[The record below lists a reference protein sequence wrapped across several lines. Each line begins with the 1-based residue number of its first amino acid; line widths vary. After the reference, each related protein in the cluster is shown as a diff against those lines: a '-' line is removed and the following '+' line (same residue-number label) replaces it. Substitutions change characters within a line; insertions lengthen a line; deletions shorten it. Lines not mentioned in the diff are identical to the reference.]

1 MPQYGLRT
9 YQLAVKFKFPLLN
22 DKVRVGESIAVNY
35 WTQHQTPEGI
45 EELVIAQ
52 HPAIPVYDENGGY
65 AGGYV
70 DILGDKANAVRLTDM
85 EANNRHKNWRIF
97 GNAYLEIEPIKALVL
112 KSSFGLNYS
121 NGFNSTFVPKWQEG
135 SRKVET
141 NELTVREDNSLQWV
155 WANTINYAKDFGKHS
170 INALIGMEAKKR
182 KWRTCTRIRSW
193 TDY

>member
-70 DILGDKANAVRLTDM
+70 DI
-85 EANNRHKNWRIF
+85 
-97 GNAYLEIEPIKALVL
+97 
-112 KSSFGLNYS
+112 
-121 NGFNSTFVPKWQEG
+121 
-135 SRKVET
+135 
-141 NELTVREDNSLQWV
+141 WV
-155 WANTINYAKDFGKHS
+155 
-170 INALIGMEAKKR
+170 
-182 KWRTCTRIRSW
+182 IRPMLSA
-193 TDY
+193 

>member
-1 MPQYGLRT
+1 
-9 YQLAVKFKFPLLN
+9 
-22 DKVRVGESIAVNY
+22 
-35 WTQHQTPEGI
+35 
-45 EELVIAQ
+45 
-52 HPAIPVYDENGGY
+52 
-65 AGGYV
+65 
-70 DILGDKANAVRLTDM
+70 M

-170 INALIGMEAKKR
+170 INALIGMEAKK
-182 KWRTCTRIRSW
+182 KMANMYKDTVV
-193 TDY
+193 D